1 MLAALYGKE
10 SLFQILFVTCILGGG
25 AAWMAGHTL
34 ANNWRP
40 FAQALFYLLLL
51 GAAVRFV
58 HFALFQGELFSLPAY
73 LADTA
78 FIIFVGGMSW
88 RLAQVQRMVSQYRWL
103 YERNG
108 LFAWRERVRQTGEN

>member
-1 MLAALYGKE
+1 MQGFLHE
-10 SLFQILFVTCILGGG
+10 EPSIWQFFFVTCILGGG

-34 ANNWRP
+34 ANNWKP
-40 FAQALFYLLLL
+40 FAQTLFYLVLL

-58 HFALFQGELFSLPAY
+58 HFALFQAELFSLRAY

-78 FIIFVGGMSW
+78 FLILAGGVSW
-88 RLAQVQRMVSQYRWL
+88 RLARVQRMVSQYRWL

-108 LFAWRERVRQTGEN
+108 LFSWRERVRQPGEN